1 MMLAGI
7 ACNIFYPVWR
17 INFRI
22 EPLSI
27 FYVLTISIVGT
38 ALAFLLLLRAFQLI
52 SPLVVSVATATEP
65 LTSVFLSIP
74 LFGLKLTLLEMVGIV
89 MVIVSVIL
97 LSKSE
102 QA

>member
-1 MMLAGI
+1 M
-7 ACNIFYPVWR
+7 
-17 INFRI
+17 
-22 EPLSI
+22 
-27 FYVLTISIVGT
+27 
-38 ALAFLLLLRAFQLI
+38 I

-74 LFGLKLTLLEMVGIV
+74 LFGLKLTPLELLGIV

>member
-1 MMLAGI
+1 MSAPAPKSVAKKMI
-7 ACNIFYPVWR
+7 KTRNPP
-17 INFRI
+17 
-22 EPLSI
+22 E
-27 FYVLTISIVGT
+27 
-38 ALAFLLLLRAFQLI
+38 
-52 SPLVVSVATATEP
+52 PLVVSVATATEP